1 MLSVNRRRK
10 PSLGDTTR
18 NISQWNNDRNDQIHM
33 FRCSSDMLMHK
44 LTDLEPVKLLSE
56 EGFIGSLIIHRNEF
70 RVVAG
75 GGVSIT
81 DSGFVHH
88 GL

>member
-1 MLSVNRRRK
+1 
-10 PSLGDTTR
+10 
-18 NISQWNNDRNDQIHM
+18 
-33 FRCSSDMLMHK
+33 MLMHK